1 MKFKQKIKLLALF
14 QKCIDRFRIYL
25 NSVFDI
31 ELMSNKP
38 NKLVTKK

>member
-1 MKFKQKIKLLALF
+1 MKFNQKIKLSAQL
-14 QKCIDRFRIYL
+14 QKCIDRFRLYI